1 MAALMM
7 LIAFEYLAV
16 ATAMP
21 VVGRELDGYHLYGL
35 AFSGGLAASV
45 IATVV
50 GGRWSDV
57 QGPGAPL
64 WTGLAGFMGG
74 LVVAGAA
81 PTMDVFLVGR
91 FLQGL
96 GGGLFGVAIY
106 VLVAHVY
113 PAGMH
118 PRVFSLL
125 AAAWVLPSVVGPAIT
140 GFVTE
145 HLSWRWVFLG
155 VPMLAAPAALVLR
168 RGLAGSTPIPGDRP
182 GDRSDDRPGDGSDDH
197 PVDWPGD
204 RPDGG
209 LAGSPRI
216 PDDRSGDRPGGGGP
230 AEPSD
235 IPDGH
240 GGGDRAFL
248 PRLAW
253 GTSVA
258 VGAALLQYGSGLRGT
273 GLALVFMGLAVLTV
287 SLPRLLPPGTL
298 RAARGLPSVVALRG
312 LAAGSFLAAEVFV
325 PLTLTQ
331 ERGLSTTQAGL
342 ALTGS
347 ALAWSLGSWIQGRWP
362 YGRVLFL
369 RAGTTLIAAGIALT
383 GLTVF
388 HQVPVWAAFAGWTV
402 AGLGVG
408 MVYPTLSVLML
419 ELSAPGEQGENSASL
434 TIGESVYTIVA
445 VAVTGALFTAF
456 HGVAAVYVV
465 CFALIVLMAA
475 AGILVSGRF
484 EHAPATGTMEV

>member
-1 MAALMM
+1 MVALIM
-7 LIAFEYLAV
+7 LTAFEYLAV

-57 QGPGAPL
+57 RGPGAPL
-64 WTGLAGFMGG
+64 WTGLAGFMAG

-81 PTMDVFLVGR
+81 PTMDVFLAGR

-106 VLVAHVY
+106 VVVARVY
-113 PAGMH
+113 PAEMH

-145 HLSWRWVFLG
+145 HLGWRWVFLG
-155 VPMLAAPAALVLR
+155 VPILAAPAALVLR
-168 RGLAGSTPIPGDRP
+168 RGSAGSTPVPGDRPGGGSAGSTPIPGDRP
-182 GDRSDDRPGDGSDDH
+182 GGEMAGSTPIPGDG
-197 PVDWPGD
+197 P
-204 RPDGG
+204 
-209 LAGSPRI
+209 
-216 PDDRSGDRPGGGGP
+216 GDRPGGGGP
-230 AEPSD
+230 AGPSVA
-235 IPDGH
+235 PDDRSGDA
-240 GGGDRAFL
+240 DRAFL
-248 PRLAW
+248 TRLAW
-253 GTSVA
+253 GTLAA

-273 GLALVFMGLAVLTV
+273 GLALVFAGLAVLAV

-298 RAARGLPSVVALRG
+298 RAARGLPGVVALRG
-312 LAAGSFLAAEVFV
+312 LAAGSFFAAEVFV

-331 ERGLSTTQAGL
+331 ERGLTTTQAGL
-342 ALTGS
+342 ALTGG

-369 RAGTTLIAAGIALT
+369 RAGTTLIAAGITLT

-388 HQVPVWAAFAGWTV
+388 HQVPVWVAFAGWVV

-434 TIGESVYTIVA
+434 TIGESVFSIVA

-456 HGVAAVYVV
+456 HGTAAVYVA

-475 AGILVSGRF
+475 AGTLVAGRF